1 MISGLAN
8 IVIETTQNKTQREK
22 ISLKKKKETKHHW
35 VMGLQ
40 TAKKY
45 VIGIPKG

>member
-22 ISLKKKKETKHHW
+22 ISLKKNRQSIIELWDFK
-35 VMGLQ
+35 Q
-40 TAKKY
+40 
-45 VIGIPKG
+45 PKNM